1 MFTMGINFVFVLCL
15 LGASGLSSSVQPEE
29 MEPMSISKRYD
40 PRPVISFDNETVT
53 KFLNDSIVLQKGDN
67 LVLICRG
74 IYPVEWIIEQ
84 EDQDIMGPDFQTST
98 LLKINITYDSTFT
111 TLSGFE
117 LEYNYT
123 GNYICRYR
131 TVRDLNNSI
140 YVFVSDED
148 NPFLKMP
155 KWSYP
160 IMTPIYQHQT
170 AVLPCRTTNPSFLVS
185 FKKQYYVDVDANSYK
200 FDPKVG
206 IIIPDVDNLFSGL
219 FTCSSKGKDKHFV
232 FHFIP
237 HAGDIFINSLNASS
251 HIVYIGE
258 SFGITCQVRVP
269 ASTGIAMKWSYR
281 SKEKSPRISIVE
293 PYRSLVTNN
302 MDTLTG
308 EIKVKN
314 ATVAD
319 GGAYRCLVLVHNRE
333 TFKDVVVT
341 VIDKTFVSLE
351 PLETEYITKEGS
363 PEAVMVVKFEA
374 YPKPKFE
381 WYKDNMLISTQQSDV
396 GNMIAYAIRSPR
408 RQDAGNYELKAYTAD
423 QNTSTVMKL
432 IVEHAPEV
440 NIIDSAEFYLR
451 DLKYKLTCTVKSV
464 PPPDVIDWYWQ
475 PCENLTICSV
485 NPNAWQKINRS
496 VSLDNN
502 GRRRRS
508 PYPVLNF
515 FPKITDK
522 YSELWMRNE
531 SELSLAAKKA
541 GWVKCFGSNTM
552 GNGSNN
558 VTFIVTDI
566 QNGLSLEVSPNPSV
580 IGDSVK
586 FTLKASLWK
595 YTSFTIYNMTTSDK
609 TLISNGTRITMTT
622 FRDDLTVEVQMVI
635 SPVTRYD
642 RGKYSCFG
650 VNETGE
656 TLIDVRLEL
665 RINDIVLP
673 KFENEFSTVIES
685 ENKLSTFD
693 CDVSGLPKPTIR
705 WYKDDELIDPQNL
718 TAGMGIVNE
727 MKRLTI
733 NATDGSFEGV
743 YMCIAENRGGMVFRN
758 WTFELPKAPI
768 SQFST
773 ALGSKEKNAVIG
785 VTVVVVAIIVALI
798 IYGCVYR
805 KRSEEMHKELEQ
817 YLIQPKGDYNPDIPI
832 DEQTS
837 CIPYDP
843 KWEFPKERLRLGMIL
858 GQGAFGRVVKAEAIG
873 IVEHEDVTCVAVKMV
888 KDCTDRE
895 QMMSLLSELKI
906 FIHIGQHLNIL
917 NLLGAVTKNI
927 ARGELYVIVEYC
939 HFGNLRNYLIKNKDN
954 YKDIMSDYL
963 DPVTEKQREAE
974 QDQDKTKLKPYYV
987 NKAQPENTTDLVGPP
1002 LTKKNLIS
1010 WAFQVGRGMEYLASK
1025 KYLHRDLAARN
1036 VLLAEDNVLKICDF
1050 GLSKD
1055 CYKYANQEYHK
1066 KGDGPVPVKWM
1077 ALESLTHR
1085 IYTTKSD
1092 VWSYGV
1098 FLWELFAL
1106 GGSPYPGVELNE
1118 KFISLLRDGYRME
1131 KPEAASDEIYEVMKS
1146 CWAENPDD
1154 RPTFSQLVN
1163 KMGDFLEDNVKQ
1175 YYLDL
1180 GKSYLK
1186 MHDLEP
1192 EGATVHDQVPTQDG
1206 YLKMNSVSGEHI
1218 DYTKMAYAPPPP
1230 DGTVRLS
1237 SISDSEDEEDGYV
1250 NQPKY
1255 KTNDGDVIELMP
1267 LMSTTVVDEQAQ
1279 MREKRGR
1286 RKYSRENSPLQVR
1299 TQAEVH
1305 RDDNDSDSG
1314 HSSYAPGSSPEKTD
1328 ENDGY
1333 LIPKNLNSP
1342 LSCTG
1347 FSSGKGGIENGNDSL
1362 RSAVSSGFHSDYHNE
1377 DLLPPDYRAVMEA
1390 SNRGE
1395 SEDA

>member
-1 MFTMGINFVFVLCL
+1 MFTMGITFLFVSCL
-15 LGASGLSSSVQPEE
+15 LGARGLSSSAHPED
-29 MEPMSISKRYD
+29 MEPMGLSKRFD
-40 PRPVISFDNETVT
+40 PRPMISFDNETAAL
-53 KFLNDSIVLQKGDN
+53 FLNGSIVLQKGDN
-67 LVLICRG
+67 LVLSCRG
-74 IYPVEWIIEQ
+74 HYPMEWVIEQ
-84 EDQDIMGPDFQTST
+84 EDEKIMGPDFQASS
-98 LLKINITYDSTFT
+98 LLRINITSDSGTA

-117 LEYNYT
+117 LDYSYT
-123 GNYICRYR
+123 GNYICRYSS
-131 TVRDLNNSI
+131 VQILNASI
-140 YVFVSDED
+140 YIFVSDED
-148 NPFLKMP
+148 NPFLEMLQI
-155 KWSYP
+155 P
-160 IMTPIYQHQT
+160 IMRPIYQYET
-170 AVLPCRTTNPSFLVS
+170 AILPCRTTDPRFLMS
-185 FKKQYYVDVDANSYK
+185 FKNSYSQDVYPNRYT

-206 IIIPDVDNLFSGL
+206 VIIDLADSYFSGY
-219 FTCSSKGKDKHFV
+219 FTCSSKGKDKHFILL
-232 FHFIP
+232 FYP
-237 HAGDIFINSLNASS
+237 HQGEIFISALNASS
-251 HIVYIGE
+251 RVVYVGE
-258 SFGITCQVRVP
+258 PFNITCHVRVL
-269 ASTGIAMKWSYR
+269 SGTGIAMRWSYT
-281 SKEKSPRISIVE
+281 SKEKSTRILIVQ
-293 PYRSLVTNN
+293 PYRVSHVTTN
-302 MDTLTG
+302 MDTLIG
-308 EIKVKN
+308 EIHVKN
-314 ATVAD
+314 ATMTD
-319 GGAYRCLVLVHNRE
+319 GGVYRCIAQIHKDVA
-333 TFKDVVVT
+333 FKDVVVT
-341 VIDKTFVSLE
+341 VIDRTFVTLK
-351 PLETEYITKEGS
+351 PLRTEYITKEGS
-363 PEAVMVVKFEA
+363 PEAVMVVDFEA

-381 WYKDNMLISTQQSDV
+381 WYKDNILISTQQSEGV
-396 GNMIAYAIRSPR
+396 SMLAYAIRSPR
-408 RQDAGNYELKAYTAD
+408 RTDAGIYELRAYTAD
-423 QNTSTVMKL
+423 QNATSSMEL
-432 IVEHAPEV
+432 IVEYAPVVKIFSTTEQ
-440 NIIDSAEFYLR
+440 FFLR
-451 DLKYKLTCTVKSV
+451 DLKYDLTCMVQSV
-464 PPPDVIDWYWQ
+464 PPPNEIDWYWQ

-485 NPNAWQKINRS
+485 NRDAWQKINRS
-496 VSLDNN
+496 VSPING

-508 PYPVLNF
+508 AYSVLNL
-515 FPKITDK
+515 FPKISDDYDK
-522 YSELWMRNE
+522 SMKKNR
-531 SELSLAAKKA
+531 SVLSLAAKKA
-541 GWVKCFGSNTM
+541 GWVKCFASNTM
-552 GNGSNN
+552 GNSSDNI
-558 VTFIVTDI
+558 TFIVTDVES
-566 QNGLSLEVSPNPSV
+566 GFSYEVSPNPSV
-580 IGDSVK
+580 IGDNV
-586 FTLKASLWK
+586 TLTFKASLWK
-595 YTSFTIYNMTTSDK
+595 FTSFEIYNKTKANRTMMSDGNRIKMTIYRDELT
-609 TLISNGTRITMTT
+609 IETR
-622 FRDDLTVEVQMVI
+622 VSI
-635 SPVTRYD
+635 SPVTEYD
-642 RGKYSCFG
+642 RGLYECFG
-650 VNETGE
+650 VNHKGE
-656 TLIDVRLEL
+656 TISTDARPEL
-665 RINDIVLP
+665 QITDIVIP
-673 KFENEFSTVIES
+673 AFQNEFSTVIES
-685 ENKLSTFD
+685 ENKLFTFD
-693 CDVSGLPKPTIR
+693 CDVSGDPSPVIR
-705 WYKDDELIDPQNL
+705 WYKDDDLIDYQNL
-718 TAGMGIVNE
+718 TVGMNIVNE

-733 NATDGSFEGV
+733 NATDESYEGI
-743 YMCIAENRGGMVFRN
+743 YMCIAENRGGRIFRN
-758 WTFELPKAPI
+758 WTFELSKPAI
-768 SQFST
+768 SQLST
-773 ALGSKEKNAVIG
+773 ALGSMEKNLVIAA
-785 VTVVVVAIIVALI
+785 TVVGVALI
-798 IYGCVYR
+798 LVLIIIGCVYK

-873 IVEHEDVTCVAVKMV
+873 IVDHEDVTCVAVKMV

-939 HFGNLRNYLIKNKDN
+939 HFGNLRNYLIKNKDS

-1002 LTKKNLIS
+1002 LTKKNLVS

-1092 VWSYGV
+1092 VWSYGI

-1131 KPEAASDEIYEVMKS
+1131 KPEAASVEIYEVMRS
-1146 CWAENPDD
+1146 CWADNPDD

-1186 MHDLEP
+1186 MHDLDP
-1192 EGATVHDQVPTQDG
+1192 EGATGPELPIQDG
-1206 YLKMNSVSGEHI
+1206 YLKMNSVSGEQI

-1230 DGTVRLS
+1230 DGPVHLS
-1237 SISDSEDEEDGYV
+1237 SSSDTEDEDGYV

-1255 KTNDGDVIELMP
+1255 KTNDGDGIELVP
-1267 LMSTTVVDEQAQ
+1267 LMSTTIVDEQAQ

-1286 RKYSRENSPLQVR
+1286 RKYSRENSPLRVR

-1347 FSSGKGGIENGNDSL
+1347 FSLGKGGVENGNDSL

-1395 SEDA
+1395 NDDA